1 MLPPT
6 SLPPS
11 APAGRSVVPPSKL
24 ITKVSFV
31 PGSPLSVTLTRNRT
45 VVGLFPP
52 VVPVPAKIA
61 IRLSAEIP
69 SPRNDVALKS
79 VVALLYSRLPVTVRP
94 SFDWTSKLDLVPSA
108 SRTPPVTLPIAL
120 NTSAGTGGEPAKG
133 GQILPGRVKGPRPA
147 LIGRARGSRV
157 RPGR

>member
-11 APAGRSVVPPSKL
+11 APAGRNVVPPERL
-24 ITKVSFV
+24 TGRVCL
-31 PGSPLSVTLTRNRT
+31 GRGWRLSVALTRNRP
-45 VVGLFPP
+45 VGGLFPP

-69 SPRNDVALKS
+69 SPRNDVALKA

-120 NTSAGTGGEPAKG
+120 NTSAGTGGKPPKGREDPPPA
-133 GQILPGRVKGPRPA
+133 R
-147 LIGRARGSRV
+147 
-157 RPGR
+157 